1 MLQFLRDWRLKYRQA
16 KRVGAFSRAKKKG
29 MSNADARTYSDALYP
44 PTVEDIAYEEKCRR
58 TLNQNEQAR
67 SQNAPYEKWTVSP
80 VELAQGFHGRQFG
93 ELVLYH
99 VKRGSLSQST
109 KAILDTNS
117 FLPKELQQVSQE
129 WIDINN
135 QYALNEKF
143 WQTDCGD
150 VLLSITDRAKAFSA
164 AHGINADNVTL
175 LNLFQIVV
183 LTFAYTAH
191 CEPRSKAFIQKSIDM
206 GLIR

>member
-16 KRVGAFSRAKKKG
+16 KRAGAFSRAKKKG

-150 VLLSITDRAKAFSA
+150 PQPMQIISAQAKASRTSHWCWAFLCCTCCSLFSLFSNGFQDLPA
-164 AHGINADNVTL
+164 TPRNMNAT
-175 LNLFQIVV
+175 
-183 LTFAYTAH
+183 
-191 CEPRSKAFIQKSIDM
+191 
-206 GLIR
+206 